1 MSGYYSDYYSSAS
14 RGVRDTSGR
23 QDRDRQRRQ
32 ELPPLRDVLPDHF
45 EANGDRHQ
53 HYNFDR
59 MNHALLPHHHEG
71 GQTDPRLPPMQEQSQ
86 RGRQTDYGYNRL
98 AAYAQHCGQGPGRTP
113 SANVSHSNVGSRDPV
128 YHVLVPSH
136 EKDELIPVSESY
148 SKPPGIV
155 RENVLSTGI
164 YDNDPKK
171 KFECNICGRR
181 VERQS
186 VYNQHMLTHTGE
198 RPFECSYCP
207 KAFNSKSNLNRHLQ
221 SHGRQGNDQDDGR
234 AEPSSS
240 KKYYSS
246 SRRT

>member
-1 MSGYYSDYYSSAS
+1 MSGHYNDYYGSS
-14 RGVRDTSGR
+14 RSGR
-23 QDRDRQRRQ
+23 ETPGPGRHDRDRERYQ
-32 ELPPLRDVLPDHF
+32 ELPPLRDVLPDQF
-45 EANGDRHQ
+45 EGGGDRLQ
-53 HYNFDR
+53 PYNVER
-59 MNHALLPHHHEG
+59 MNHGMPAHRRDG
-71 GQTDPRLPPMQEQSQ
+71 GQTGPRLPPMQEHSL
-86 RGRQTDYGYNRL
+86 RGRQDEYGYNRP
-98 AAYAQHCGQGPGRTP
+98 AAYAHHYGQGLVRPL
-113 SANVSHSNVGSRDPV
+113 SAQGSRSSAGSREPV

-155 RENVLSTGI
+155 RENILSSGI

-181 VERQS
+181 IERQS

-221 SHGRQGNDQDDGR
+221 SHGRQGNDEDG
-234 AEPSSS
+234 EPSSS

-246 SRRT
+246 SSRRT